1 MEVCKLGNFNK
12 NEIDITFSNEGDI
25 NSYKEEIKS
34 WIDSKKW
41 FAKSIEESQ
50 YPEDWES
57 SINNLFDLLIDSAK
71 TQEKGPNVK
80 DAIESL
86 RTDFL
91 HKQFF
96 PEKNEPNTAE
106 LPQGD
111 LPKKQEKEEKKL
123 SEELKTFFS
132 GDRILLQDFQENF
145 KHQIYNLTVVQ
156 VGDNLDSSTLIT
168 DVEDI
173 NKGILKFMNGEYKK
187 IYKFLLARGVNLN
200 GINVNMY
207 TASGD
212 DLGHLNPSYSNL
224 LDIFSTYIETH
235 YSDISKSLYQDYE
248 NKYNRKNYPILDSVY
263 AYLNIRHF
271 KDLLSSGFKQYFYV
285 NDKQKDL
292 IVKENNKTKY
302 KYGINKK
309 HTQLSAG
316 WETNTVRDGIK
327 EFGSFSTMILEQI
340 PLNHTIGYLK
350 KNDAI
355 LGLLK
360 LKYAIERSDD
370 KNLKRALLKVNI
382 NTVEGWKEV
391 LELVHKLI
399 VDGNTSSLIKAS
411 SFKILK
417 GDDLTQKNT
426 KLTQVDLDNIES
438 IYQYFFNKQF
448 GIYYIQRKNIFQKGI
463 SRNYDIV
470 SSVFGSI
477 RSTTQAH
484 YLEAIYDHKAK
495 SYVLRI
501 KTKNNSYNDIHNLI
515 KQVNNYSIQN
525 PEIDTNFILNTNT
538 GEVNIGGIT
547 IEFKNESNGIFG
559 ISKNTVEKITG
570 IEDKI
575 IIDAYFRK
583 QIDKLHSFSGRESL
597 LNSNEPKDIKFLN
610 LLKFIDK
617 NLTTDFSSG
626 DLGLQT
632 LRTLFLIRDSKK
644 NTTFQNLLLNAL
656 RVSSAKLLNIKLR
669 DKLNK
674 DISNIDYI
682 IKYKDE
688 FPPYKFFDNIN
699 DKSNNLTLFEDD
711 YWFVGVE
718 NNIDN
723 DIFDDIVQA
732 QKIINREDN
741 KSTTKNNEGNSL
753 PNVSVYFTD
762 IISEFQSQGDSVIA
776 ENNSTNYLTK
786 NLLFSGDRA
795 NAILSTYID
804 NEIETEFGETKG
816 VDQFTTSEL
825 FYHSFMNKFVI
836 PMQNNIFIGQPITY
850 SDKKKFLNFPVSI
863 SHIPGYQQ
871 NVFALRDTAH
881 ERILMNSVGNYYK
894 SLFKKICQDYRDLFG
909 ITSENDIE
917 VFFQANAYMKNE
929 TEQSLMSRAR
939 TRSKVVGRDI
949 KLYKDLHYRNIKGR
963 TSANELLYYYNSII
977 FKDNNSVHEF
987 LLKEKTKYV
996 NQLLDSYSLMKV
1008 NSNVTNLFKKVPNT
1022 DINQWSREGYLVF
1035 AKRNNRYIDFGEK
1048 ISEEDVIS
1056 GRVQINP
1063 LLSTYFYMSNVINNN
1078 IKLGLMGH
1086 ELHHKIKKLG
1096 EITDN
1101 LGKDLN
1107 FDIHNILEAQEYINN
1122 EQNQLNQSFELLYN
1136 ESGEKLNPNEIISFQ
1151 TEEGL
1156 KQFTVQDYENILIKE
1171 QGQLALQQKKI
1182 NDSLYSLLS
1191 LAQNAQFKRTV
1202 AIPGTIRPFTQGKL
1216 DGITPTYNVAFIDD
1230 IKALVYDYKG
1240 NYGWKSEGK
1249 KEYNDSKNEDAH
1261 DGSAFQDPFTSI
1273 LENNS
1278 LDDQEVGEVKKPL
1291 WDIDDPIYGA
1301 RGLIKYAVNA
1311 ITNKLMLQSKR
1322 SNLKLHQLFKKMT
1335 DQQWGENEIDLVKDW
1350 AIVPYDSQAF
1360 GKYIINDENP
1370 LFYKYGNEYR
1380 QIINFG
1386 KDENGV
1392 YYTQERVVNSRGIPT
1407 DNKTQK
1413 IYHLF
1418 SKDGKSKHIRTKT
1431 LPQNWNQNFTR
1442 INSLYQ
1448 LHSAL
1453 GGIYSHSLID
1463 GKLKY
1468 SEASNKAVA
1477 QFMIYVSKPSES
1489 LQERFDN
1496 STAFIKNVNSKDI
1509 NAKASQED
1517 FYQPLKY
1524 KLINY
1529 VINDSAAKN
1538 GVNKINPRE
1547 RFSDD
1552 KQLEYTTLSTL
1563 KYGIQQDS
1571 DHEADEAELS
1581 EMTQVI
1587 SALDATGY
1595 YHDEV
1600 YDIYNAIGE
1609 QIVSS
1614 LELEYNALKDSDP
1627 NKLYDL
1633 IGKTIINNFSDRK
1646 GMVKA
1651 VLDQMEKVFN
1661 LSTNHKYDLTKCP
1674 FSDATLYN
1682 KILQTLGSVINK
1694 KGIKRTYSGSGMVM
1708 TPGYNI
1714 YQTWEINGIPM
1725 QYEDVLNEALAYNEK
1740 TKAVQLEEDYELAY
1754 EQIVENYLNTV
1765 APDSILYELDELG
1778 SEFDFENRL
1787 ELGIPVPGLEN
1798 VKPESTITINY
1809 RTITGE
1815 IGSKQI
1821 TLDSV
1826 PKYYEFKYNTKEFI
1840 QNLTK
1845 LNNLT
1850 ITSIVQNNKVPRN
1863 LSPVKINFSYQEGLT
1878 ENSINIFDSKIYI
1891 DLYKATKKQDELG
1904 IQLQQSRINTFL
1916 TNLEENIY
1924 TEWDAK
1930 GNKIEYKITKKN
1942 VQPAET
1948 ILSNIYKTAF
1958 SIKEGDSLYDILKA
1972 GPKYFKHIID
1982 SLDGQLYD
1990 FDIQLISE
1998 NNSNNIYISLN
2009 TNDDNESYQ
2018 TRTIKWDLKH
2028 KNKEKISEK
2037 ERGNSKVVNRVYL
2050 INDDSQNQFEIGRE
2064 LDVSDEIKF
2073 DTDSKKFIDRKTNE
2087 EVTGR
2092 KLYLDEND
2100 KVVEYF
2106 EFITQ
2111 SKIIPNEGTSFIRYN
2126 INQENLKKVL
2136 LPSKDSTGRIIP
2148 EDANLNNS
2156 ISKIINDFY
2165 QSDSFLM
2172 AQPSKNL
2179 RSEHY
2184 NQVKKIFKGL
2194 KNISNNEDFTQYCDN
2209 IVEHVLTLSQNS
2221 VKNSKYIQLT
2231 SGNKSI
2237 FKPEI
2242 LEKYGIVKTK
2252 DNKTLSPQ
2260 EIIQKLRIFR
2270 NQNPQF
2276 VEEINNLI
2284 NSYKYSSLDYW
2295 NEQFTNKYVDKK
2307 FVSFKKSL
2315 EFISSRIPA
2324 QTLQSFMA
2332 MKCVGYTG
2340 VDTNYCAVSHFQT
2353 FLQGSDY
2360 DIDKSYMMG
2369 LNFDNSGM
2377 YYSWSNLF
2385 DFTSIETLKASE
2397 FLPLSKGFTYINSQ
2411 NGINVTQLAQEVLK
2425 YQEHTPEYIIAISNL
2440 LKHIYRYK
2448 YLSGFVKENKQVSL
2462 SINLTSDSVTKI
2474 LEILNTHE
2482 RTVLPKFSK
2491 DLVLKNFI
2499 SSHIQQISNRLGN
2512 LGESYT
2518 PVEMDDL
2525 RSPAENTPKSK
2536 LAQSLTLFN
2545 PAMINIMQ
2553 FQNMSGKQVTGIA
2566 ANSQK
2571 ALFMWRTATLD
2582 AIKNNK
2588 DLEYVSFDLEL
2599 DGIFNRNKYKNDE
2612 DYRED
2617 SKHIQI
2623 LPNLYTDSDFYKQ
2636 AKKLFPRV
2644 TSDNIGSQYIS
2655 AATDNAKELILAC
2668 INAGNKMAK
2677 CHLYLM
2683 SLGFDVNDIVK
2694 FMTSNAV
2701 SFIDKITD
2709 TNIFNRYDLDINYAI
2724 TWAIGY
2730 AKNPNSSKLEKVPA
2744 ILKTAFERE
2753 INSIRNT
2760 PKFERFTKDLITL
2773 QKVLAGANEF
2783 SSFGRLLGINQ
2794 GVPQTKEDLISW
2806 KNGLKNI
2813 IKNAEKKLIN
2823 DKTKKYIQAKL
2834 TEYNIDYDKYKSV
2847 MGNNF
2852 DVDRWLKDSAYRKLT
2867 MEYYNLI
2874 KESLNI
2880 FYYIDNIPHFKEMF
2894 GGLYILNETDSRISL
2909 KGKLMNEFSRR
2920 LREIYPYAPKNYEKK
2935 FEPVFN
2941 ELFIERFIERMNLTI
2956 KVDPSWNKFN
2966 SNFKLVPNNTDVLR
2980 LDKDISLASFKYIFE
2995 QYIIPKLKE
3004 GTLDIKDKNEL
3015 YKNSD
3020 IKEFLNGLVI
3030 LQFNEVPY
3038 YKLNLNMTLKDIDPS
3053 TKLKYSKYL
3062 KGIKALKKYRW
3073 GEHNIADLFI
3083 LYNLIVNKNQYG
3095 SERMTELFEDFI
3107 TDFENK
3113 HNQNES
3119 YIMKYFRTL
3128 GNWDY
3133 YKNIL
3138 NSMLD
3143 TVTVRDLLMKVAPT
3157 VRASSINNVK
3167 RSDPII
3173 KVFTN
3178 EGVKYYENI
3187 GYSSYEEIPSLLFSS
3202 DDETS
3207 REYKERQR
3215 NQYKYGFGLPYM
3227 NYINNLIES
3236 LKSDNPTIV
3245 QNSLDTLIKSGL
3257 LKYDVNC
3264 E

>member
-1 MEVCKLGNFNK
+1 MEVCKLGNFNRD
-12 NEIDITFSNEGDI
+12 EINITFSNEGDI
-25 NSYKEEIKS
+25 NSYKEEIKN

-41 FAKSIEESQ
+41 FAKNIEDSQ

-57 SINNLFDLLIDSAK
+57 SINNLFDLLIEYAEN
-71 TQEKGPNVK
+71 QQKGPNVK
-80 DAIESL
+80 EAIEAL
-86 RTDFL
+86 RKDFL
-91 HKQFF
+91 HKKVS
-96 PEKNEPNTAE
+96 PAKNDPNSPE

-145 KHQIYNLTVVQ
+145 KHRVYDLTVIQ
-156 VGDNLDSSTLIT
+156 IGNNLDSSTLIT

-173 NKGILKFMNGEYKK
+173 NKGVLKFMNGEYKK
-187 IYKFLLARGVNLN
+187 VYNFLQSHGVDLSK
-200 GINVNMY
+200 IALNMY
-207 TASGD
+207 TASGK
-212 DLGHLNPSYSNL
+212 DLGHLNPSYSDL
-224 LDIFSTYIETH
+224 LDLFLNYIENH
-235 YSDISKSLYQDYE
+235 YTDISKTLYQDYE
-248 NKYNRKNYPILDSVY
+248 NKYNRKDHVILDSIY

-271 KDLLSSGFKQYFYV
+271 NDLLSTGFRDYFYI
-285 NDKQKDL
+285 NNKQQDL
-292 IVKENNKTKY
+292 IIKEDNKTKY
-302 KYGINKK
+302 KYGINRR
-309 HTQLSAG
+309 HTQLLAG
-316 WETNTVRDGIK
+316 WETNTVRDGVK
-327 EFGSFSTMILEQI
+327 EFGSFSSMIIEQI
-340 PLNHTIGYLK
+340 PLSNTIGYLK

-360 LKYAIERSDD
+360 LKYAIERSDNID
-370 KNLKRALLKVNI
+370 LKRALFKINI

-399 VDGNTSSLIKAS
+399 VNNTTTSLIKSS
-411 SFKILK
+411 SFKILE
-417 GDDLTQKNT
+417 GDDVTQKNT
-426 KLTQVDLDNIES
+426 KLTQIDLDNIES
-438 IYQYFFNKQF
+438 IYQYFFNKQS
-448 GIYYIQRKNIFQKGI
+448 GIYYIQRNNTFLKGI

-484 YLEAIYDHKAK
+484 YLETVYDHNTK

-515 KQVNNYSIQN
+515 KQINNYSIQN
-525 PEIDTNFILNTNT
+525 PETDSDFTLNTNT
-538 GEVNIGGIT
+538 GEVSIGGIT
-547 IEFKNESNGIFG
+547 IQFKEKSNGIFG
-559 ISKNTVEKITG
+559 ISNKTVEKISG
-570 IEDKI
+570 IEDKTV
-575 IIDAYFRK
+575 IDSYFRK
-583 QIDKLHSFSGRESL
+583 QLDKLHSFSGRESL
-597 LNSNEPKDIKFLN
+597 LKSQDPKDLKFLN

-617 NLTTDFSSG
+617 NLTTDFSTG

-632 LRTLFLIRDSKK
+632 LRTLILTRDKKK
-644 NTTFQNLLLNAL
+644 NTVFQDLLLNAL
-656 RVSSAKLLNIKLR
+656 RISSAKQLNIRLR
-669 DKLNK
+669 DKVNK

-682 IKYKDE
+682 IKYKNE

-699 DKSNNLTLFEDD
+699 NKSNNLTLFEDD

-718 NNIDN
+718 NTMDN
-723 DIFDDIVQA
+723 DIFDDIVSA

-762 IISEFQSQGDSVIA
+762 IISEFYSQGDNTIT
-776 ENNSTNYLTK
+776 NNDSTNYITK
-786 NLLFSGDRA
+786 NLLFSGIKAD
-795 NAILSTYID
+795 AILSTYID
-804 NEIETEFGETKG
+804 NEVETEFGETKG
-816 VDQFTTSEL
+816 IDQFTTSEL
-825 FYHSFMNKFVI
+825 FYHSFMNKFII
-836 PMQNNIFIGQPITY
+836 PMQKNIFVAQPITY
-850 SDKKKFLNFPVSI
+850 SDKKKFLNFPVLVSSI
-863 SHIPGYQQ
+863 SGYQK

-881 ERILMNSVGNYYK
+881 ERILMNSAGNYYK
-894 SLFKKICQDYRDLFG
+894 SLFEKVCQDYRDLFG
-909 ITSENDIE
+909 ITSENNLE

-949 KLYKDLHYRNIKGR
+949 KLYKDLHYRNIGGK
-963 TSANELLYYYNSII
+963 TSANELLYYYVNTI
-977 FKDNNSVHEF
+977 FGNENTLHNF
-987 LLKEKTKYV
+987 LLKEKAKYI
-996 NQLLDSYSLMKV
+996 NQLLDSYSLIKV
-1008 NSNVTNLFKKVPNT
+1008 NKNISDLFDKVPNT
-1022 DINQWSREGYLVF
+1022 NISQWSIDGYLKF
-1035 AKRNNRYIDFGEK
+1035 AKKNGRYVEFGEK
-1048 ISEEDVIS
+1048 ISEEDILS

-1063 LLSTYFYMSNVINNN
+1063 ILNTYFYMSNVINNN

-1086 ELHHKIKKLG
+1086 ELHHKIKQLKDV
-1096 EITDN
+1096 TKN
-1101 LGKDLN
+1101 LGKELN
-1107 FDIHNILEAQEYINN
+1107 LNINNILEAQEHINS
-1122 EQNQLNQSFELLYN
+1122 EQRNLGESYELLYD
-1136 ESGEKLNPNEIISFQ
+1136 ESGEKLNPNTVIQLSNK
-1151 TEEGL
+1151 
-1156 KQFTVQDYENILIKE
+1156 KQITVQEYENILKQEEINIAQE
-1171 QGQLALQQKKI
+1171 QKKI
-1182 NDSLYSLLS
+1182 DNALYSLLS

-1240 NYGWKSEGK
+1240 NYGWKSDGK
-1249 KEYNDSKNEDAH
+1249 NEYNDSKDEDAH
-1261 DGSAFQDPFTSI
+1261 DGAAFQDPFTSI

-1278 LDDQEVGEVKKPL
+1278 LDDQEVGDVKKPL
-1291 WDIDDPIYGA
+1291 WDIDDPVYGA
-1301 RGLIKYAVNA
+1301 RGLIKYAVNS
-1311 ITNKLMLQSKR
+1311 ITNKLMLQSKK
-1322 SNLKLHQLFKKMT
+1322 SNLKLHMLFKKMT
-1335 DQQWGENEIDLVKDW
+1335 DQQWGENEIDLTKDW
-1350 AIVPYDSQAF
+1350 AIVPYNSQAF

-1386 KDENGV
+1386 KDEKTGV
-1392 YYTQERVVNSRGIPT
+1392 YYTQERIVNIHGRPV
-1407 DNKTQK
+1407 DNQTHK

-1418 SKDGKSKHIRTKT
+1418 TKDGNSSHLRVKD
-1431 LPQNWNQNFTR
+1431 LPQNWEQNYTR

-1463 GKLKY
+1463 GNLKY

-1477 QFMIYVSKPSES
+1477 QFMIYVSK
-1489 LQERFDN
+1489 
-1496 STAFIKNVNSKDI
+1496 AKNTNTKEI
-1509 NAKASQED
+1509 KASQED

-1529 VINDSAAKN
+1529 VVNDSAAKN

-1547 RFSDD
+1547 RFFD
-1552 KQLEYTTLSTL
+1552 KNPLEYTTLSTL

-1571 DHEADEAELS
+1571 DHEADEAELT

-1595 YHDEV
+1595 YHDEI

-1609 QIVSS
+1609 QIISS
-1614 LELEYNALKDSDP
+1614 LELEYNALKDSNP
-1627 NKLYDL
+1627 SKLYDL
-1633 IGKTIINNFSDRK
+1633 VGKTIINNFSDRK

-1661 LSTNHKYDLTKCP
+1661 LTTNHKYDLTKCP

-1682 KILQTLGSVINK
+1682 KILQTLGSVMNR

-1708 TPGYNI
+1708 TPGYDI
-1714 YQTWEINGIPM
+1714 YQVWEINGVPM
-1725 QYEDVLNEALAYNEK
+1725 QYEDILNEALAYNKK
-1740 TKAVQLEEDYELAY
+1740 TNLVQLEGDQELY
-1754 EQIVENYLNTV
+1754 NEQIVENYLNATV
-1765 APDSILYELDELG
+1765 PDSILYEYDELS
-1778 SEFDFENRL
+1778 SEQDFENRL
-1787 ELGIPVPGLEN
+1787 ELGIPIPGLEN
-1798 VKPESTITINY
+1798 VKPESTVTINY
-1809 RTITGE
+1809 KTVDGKE
-1815 IGSKQI
+1815 DSKQI
-1821 TLDSV
+1821 TLNSV
-1826 PKYYEFKYNTKEFI
+1826 PKYYEFKFNTKEFI
-1840 QNLTK
+1840 EKITG

-1850 ITSIVQNNKVPRN
+1850 ITSIVQNNKIPRN
-1863 LSPVKINFSYQEGLT
+1863 LSPVKINFSYQDGINEK
-1878 ENSINIFDSKIYI
+1878 SINIFDSKIYI
-1891 DLYKATKKQDELG
+1891 DLYKATKNKNDLEVA
-1904 IQLQQSRINTFL
+1904 LQQSRINTFL
-1916 TNLEENIY
+1916 INLENNIY
-1924 TEWDAK
+1924 TEWNSDR
-1930 GNKIEYKITKKN
+1930 NKTEYKITKKDI
-1942 VQPAET
+1942 QPAET

-1958 SIKEGDSLYDILKA
+1958 NIKDGDSLYDILKA
-1972 GPKYFKHIID
+1972 GPKYFKHLITP
-1982 SLDGQLYD
+1982 LNGQLYD

-1998 NNSNNIYISLN
+1998 NGLNNIYISLDA
-2009 TNDDNESYQ
+2009 NDSNELYQ
-2018 TRTIKWDLKH
+2018 TRNIKWDSEH
-2028 KNKEKISEK
+2028 KNKEKISEE

-2050 INDDSQNQFEIGRE
+2050 INNDSQNQFEIGRE
-2064 LDVSDEIKF
+2064 LDVSDEIKY
-2073 DTDSKKFIDRKTNE
+2073 DETSKKFLDIKTNK

-2092 KLYLDEND
+2092 KLYLDEDD

-2136 LPSKDSTGRIIP
+2136 LPSEDSNGKLLP
-2148 EDANLNNS
+2148 ADVNLNNS

-2172 AQPSKNL
+2172 VQPSENL

-2194 KNISNNEDFTQYCDN
+2194 KNISNNEDFTEYCDN
-2209 IVEHVLTLSQNS
+2209 IVNNVLTLSQNS
-2221 VKNSKYIQLT
+2221 IKNSEYIQLS
-2231 SGNKSI
+2231 SGNKSK

-2242 LEKYGIVKTK
+2242 LEKYGIIKSEN
-2252 DNKTLSPQ
+2252 NKTLTPQ
-2260 EIIQKLRIFR
+2260 EIIQRLTIFK

-2276 VEEINNLI
+2276 KEEINNLI
-2284 NSYKYSSLDYW
+2284 NSYNYSSLKHW
-2295 NEQFTNKYVDKK
+2295 NQQFIDKYVEKK
-2307 FVSFKKSL
+2307 FISFKKSL

-2324 QTLQSFMA
+2324 QTLQSFMT

-2377 YYSWSNLF
+2377 YYNWSNLF
-2385 DFTSIETLKASE
+2385 DFTSIETLRASE
-2397 FLPLSKGFTYINSQ
+2397 QLPLSKGFNYSSEKS
-2411 NGINVTQLAQEVLK
+2411 GIDVTKQAIEVLK

-2440 LKHIYRYK
+2440 LKNIYRYK
-2448 YLSGFVKENKQVSL
+2448 YLSNFIKEGKKVSL
-2462 SINLTSDSVTKI
+2462 TLNLTPDNVTKI
-2474 LEILNTHE
+2474 LNILNKHE
-2482 RTVLPKFSK
+2482 KTILPKFSK

-2499 SSHIQQISNRLGN
+2499 SSHIQQISNKLGN

-2518 PVEMDDL
+2518 PVEMNDL
-2525 RSPAENTPKSK
+2525 RDPAKNTPKSK

-2545 PAMINIMQ
+2545 PAMINVMQ

-2566 ANSQK
+2566 ANGQK

-2599 DGIFNRNKYKNDE
+2599 DGILNRSKYDNDT
-2612 DYRED
+2612 DYKD
-2617 SKHIQI
+2617 NPKHIQI
-2623 LPNLYTDSDFYKQ
+2623 LPNLYTDSEFYKQ
-2636 AKKLFPRV
+2636 CNKLFPKV

-2683 SLGFDVNDIVK
+2683 SLGFDVADIVR
-2694 FMTSNAV
+2694 FMTSDAV

-2709 TNIFNRYDLDINYAI
+2709 QNIFNRYNLDINYAI
-2724 TWAIGY
+2724 TWAIGFIN
-2730 AKNPNSSKLEKVPA
+2730 NPNSSKLEKVPSV
-2744 ILKTAFERE
+2744 LKTAFEKE
-2753 INSIRNT
+2753 INSLRNT
-2760 PKFERFTKDLITL
+2760 PKFDRFKKDLLTL

-2794 GVPQTKEDLISW
+2794 GIPQTKEDLISW
-2806 KNGLKNI
+2806 KNGIKNV
-2813 IKNAEKKLIN
+2813 IKNAEKKLLT
-2823 DKTKKYIQAKL
+2823 DKTKNYDSKKL
-2834 TEYNIDYDKYKSV
+2834 AEYNINQKTYSSV
-2847 MGNNF
+2847 MGKNF
-2852 DVDRWLKDSAYRKLT
+2852 DVDRWLKDSSYRKLT

-2880 FYYIDNIPHFKEMF
+2880 FYYMDNIPHFKQMF
-2894 GGLYILNETDSRISL
+2894 GGLYILNEVDQRISL
-2909 KGKLMNEFSRR
+2909 KGKLMNEFSNK

-2935 FEPVFN
+2935 LEPVFN
-2941 ELFIERFIERMNLTI
+2941 ELFIERFIKGMNLSI
-2956 KVDPSWNKFN
+2956 KVDSSWNKFN
-2966 SNFKLVPNNTDVLR
+2966 SDFKLIPIKQNILR
-2980 LDKDISLASFKYIFE
+2980 LDTDSSLASFKYIFE

-3004 GTLDIKDKNEL
+3004 GTLNIKDKNEL
-3015 YKNSD
+3015 YNNPD
-3020 IKEFLNGLVI
+3020 IREFLNGLVI
-3030 LQFNEVPY
+3030 SQYNEIPY
-3038 YKLNLNMTLKDIDPS
+3038 YKMNLNMTLKDIDPS
-3053 TKLKYSKYL
+3053 TKLKYSKFL
-3062 KGIKALKKYRW
+3062 KGINALKKYKW
-3073 GEHNIADLFI
+3073 GEHNISDLFI

-3095 SERMTELFEDFI
+3095 SERMTELFEDFV

-3138 NSMLD
+3138 KSMLD
-3143 TVTVRDLLMKVAPT
+3143 TVTITDLLMKVAPI
-3157 VRASSINNVK
+3157 VRANSINNVK
-3167 RSDPII
+3167 RSDPIVKI
-3173 KVFTN
+3173 FTPD
-3178 EGVKYYENI
+3178 GIKYYENTD
-3187 GYSSYEEIPSLLFSS
+3187 YSNYAEIPSLLVQL
-3202 DDETS
+3202 DDETPK
-3207 REYKERQR
+3207 EYKERQR

-3236 LKSDNPTIV
+3236 LRSDSPIIV
-3245 QNSLDTLIKSGL
+3245 QNSLDNLIKSGL
-3257 LKYDVNC
+3257 IKYNVNC